1 MRRINKEA
9 GNASRSLLKY
19 MTTRQSTGLVVHDEV
34 KRGTTNPVPKAPL
47 NCGGEA
53 PANGPELF
61 TQGIQTTA
69 IALRQPTADDAARL
83 HQLIADCPPLD
94 PNSLY
99 CNLLHCTHFS
109 ATSVAAV
116 RSNPQGEER
125 LVGFISAYIP
135 PQQPDTLFVWQV
147 AVAQEARGEG
157 LARRMLDNL
166 VARPAC
172 KNVRYIDTTITPGN
186 QASWGMFE
194 SWARHRGAPTSS
206 QVHFERERHF
216 AGQHDDEHLMRIGP
230 FEIAAEF
237 AT

>member
-1 MRRINKEA
+1 MRRIKEEA

-19 MTTRQSTGLVVHDEV
+19 MTTRQSADLVVHGKV
-34 KRGTTNPVPKAPL
+34 KRGNTNVVPKAPP
-47 NCGGEA
+47 NCGEAA
-53 PANGPELF
+53 PATRPERF
-61 TQGIQTTA
+61 TKSIQTSA
-69 IALRQPTADDAARL
+69 IVLRQPTADDAAAL

-109 ATSVAAV
+109 GTSVAAV
-116 RSNPQGEER
+116 RCDIQGRER

-135 PQQPDTLFVWQV
+135 PQQSDTLFVWQV
-147 AVAQEARGEG
+147 AVAEEARGEG
-157 LARRMLDNL
+157 LARRMLDSL
-166 VARPAC
+166 LTRPAC
-172 KNVRYIDTTITPGN
+172 GNVRYVDTTITPGN
-186 QASWGMFE
+186 QASWAMFE
-194 SWARHRGAPTSS
+194 SWARHHGAPTSN

-216 AGQHDDEHLMRIGP
+216 AGRHDDEHLMRIGP